1 MLKSK
6 TMRFAALLAVLSIA
20 ETQTQLFANYIG
32 PDALGILTLVIS
44 MIVAVLRIVTT
55 GPVGGQRG
63 R

>member
-6 TMRFAALLAVLSIA
+6 TMRFAALLAVFSIA
-20 ETQTQLFANYIG
+20 ETQTQLFASYIG